1 MTTNQFWLVCAL
13 IAAPYVFYVIQVGRR
28 KQDLIRFKLRRC
40 GIFLICYAGGIIFA
54 QKSGYSMQE
63 SVVFGALLGIAAG
76 FVFVR
81 PPDRNRRIPAGVR
94 RAVIARDL
102 KGVPF
107 DPKIH
112 HLDHIV
118 PFSKGGDNSVENL
131 RVVSKTEN
139 LRRGASMPKLK
150 DLL

>member
-13 IAAPYVFYVIQVGRR
+13 IATPYVFYVIQVGRR
-28 KQDLIRFKLRRC
+28 KQGLIRFKLRRA
-40 GIFLICYAGGIIFA
+40 GMFLICYAGGIIFA

-63 SVVFGALLGIAAG
+63 SVIFGALLGIAAG

-81 PPDRNRRIPAGVR
+81 PPDRNRRIPSSVR

-118 PFSKGGDNSVENL
+118 PFSKGGDNSVANL
-131 RVVSKTEN
+131 RVISKTEN

-150 DLL
+150 DLI